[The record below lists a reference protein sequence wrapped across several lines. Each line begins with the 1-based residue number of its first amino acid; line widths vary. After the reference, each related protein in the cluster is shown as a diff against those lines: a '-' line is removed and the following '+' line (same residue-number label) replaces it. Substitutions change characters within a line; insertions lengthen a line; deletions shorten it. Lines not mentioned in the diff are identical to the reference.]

1 MGSLPNNIIVSSL
14 TILSLPI
21 DITDSSLTIISMPIN
36 IMEQKFFVELASTS
50 FPNIDSR
57 NWSSND
63 QIWGEPVERQLPGR
77 LRGGLKSVVLVLQQ
91 DN

>member
-1 MGSLPNNIIVSSL
+1 
-14 TILSLPI
+14 
-21 DITDSSLTIISMPIN
+21 
-36 IMEQKFFVELASTS
+36 MEQKFFVELASTS